1 MQRFAFS
8 ILVVYS
14 ANTLQQIQVLQI
26 LFLRILEQGMKVK
39 LSFKEQIFGL
49 GFESVVDFFQLLLY
63 TLSARREVLVC
74 VEPLDGVVNLLLGLV
89 VRYLEVGIDL
99 FTGIYELENCVI
111 SFVLLKFGKL
121 RNLSLH
127 LNNVYSLTVLF
138 KSVKR

>member
-1 MQRFAFS
+1 
-8 ILVVYS
+8 
-14 ANTLQQIQVLQI
+14 
-26 LFLRILEQGMKVK
+26 MKVK

-74 VEPLDGVVNLLLGLV
+74 VEHLEGVVNLLLGRV

-99 FTGIYELENCVI
+99 FTGIDELENCVI
-111 SFVLLKFGKL
+111 SFVLLKFCKL